1 MKVVAYA
8 ETHTNAAAE
17 REYDINEKLIRDWR
31 SKKVALA
38 TVKKT
43 AKKIRHNPSPV
54 AKLEVD
60 LNTWVLDLR
69 SQGYV
74 VTRSAIRLQA
84 LTMAKKTDY
93 ETPTDFKASAGW
105 CTRFMKRYG
114 LTLRQRTHIAQKLPA
129 DVEHKVANFHQFVLK
144 ERKSHN
150 YPLIAIG
157 NMDETPM
164 TFDLP
169 SNRTVDSKG
178 SKTINIK
185 TCGAEKSHFTVVLA
199 CLADGTKLKPMVIFK
214 RKTKPKEKL
223 PSGVF
228 VECNKKGWM
237 DESFVNLWVDEIWGK
252 RPGALLH
259 KKSLLVWDM
268 FRAHLVDS
276 VQKNL
281 LRRKTHKAVIPGGC
295 TSLLQPL
302 DVSLNKPF
310 KTKMRALWT
319 EWMISGP
326 KEYTA
331 GGNQRRA
338 SYQQACEWTITAWDS
353 ISKETVIKSFKKCGI
368 SNAMDGS
375 EDDALYDD
383 LINSSDN
390 NTTTTTAEVETEED
404 SELDEM
410 YDDMPLSDLQMQLL
424 FQEDSDDDEEF
435 FGFGPQESR
444 E

>member
-1 MKVVAYA
+1 MY
-8 ETHTNAAAE
+8 
-17 REYDINEKLIRDWR
+17 
-31 SKKVALA
+31 
-38 TVKKT
+38 
-43 AKKIRHNPSPV
+43 
-54 AKLEVD
+54 
-60 LNTWVLDLR
+60 
-69 SQGYV
+69 
-74 VTRSAIRLQA
+74 
-84 LTMAKKTDY
+84 
-93 ETPTDFKASAGW
+93 
-105 CTRFMKRYG
+105 
-114 LTLRQRTHIAQKLPA
+114 
-129 DVEHKVANFHQFVLK
+129 
-144 ERKSHN
+144 
-150 YPLIAIG
+150 
-157 NMDETPM
+157 
-164 TFDLP
+164 LP
-169 SNRTVDSKG
+169 SNRIVDPKG
-178 SKTINIK
+178 AKTINIK
-185 TCGAEKSHFTVVLA
+185 TCGAEKSHFMVVLA

-223 PSGVF
+223 PSGVL

-237 DESFVNLWVDEIWGK
+237 DEIWSK

-268 FRAHLVDS
+268 FQAHLVDS

-310 KTKMRALWT
+310 NTKTRALWT

-338 SYQQACEWTITAWDS
+338 SYQQVCEWTISACDS

-368 SNAMDGS
+368 SNAIDGS

-390 NTTTTTAEVETEED
+390 TTTTTAEVEPEED
-404 SELDEM
+404 SELDDM
-410 YDDMPLSDLQMQLL
+410 YDDMPLSDLQM
-424 FQEDSDDDEEF
+424 
-435 FGFGPQESR
+435 
-444 E
+444 